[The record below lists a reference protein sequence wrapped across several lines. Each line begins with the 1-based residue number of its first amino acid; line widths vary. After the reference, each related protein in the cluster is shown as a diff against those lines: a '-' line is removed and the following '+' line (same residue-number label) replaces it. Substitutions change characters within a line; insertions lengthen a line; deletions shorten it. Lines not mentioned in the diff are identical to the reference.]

1 MHAMN
6 TLKNILKKSAF
17 RYTKFGMP
25 QYPFLTEPI
34 QLATLVLEI
43 DRLKNTSGAIAEIG
57 VARGMTTRFLCEH
70 LVSSGHTNQALYAI
84 DTFASFR
91 DSDIDHEVV
100 HRGKKKGDLQ
110 GHFGYNDFEVWK
122 RNFARFPFV
131 KAIQGDCAAFDYA
144 TIAPI
149 KLVFLDVDLYL
160 PTRRALPRIYEHL
173 CEGGV
178 ILVDDVL
185 AGSSYDG
192 AFQAYMEFCDELK
205 VSPNVL
211 GNKCGVIRKGT
222 GN

>member
-1 MHAMN
+1 MRLMN
-6 TLKNILKKSAF
+6 SLKNILKRSAF

-25 QYPFLTEPI
+25 QYPFLVEPI

-43 DRLKNTSGAIAEIG
+43 DRLKNTPGAIAEIG
-57 VARGMTTRFLCEH
+57 VARGMTTRFICEH
-70 LVSSGHTNQALYAI
+70 LVSNGYTNQELYAI

-100 HRGKKKGDLQ
+100 HRGKRKGDLQ

-122 RNFARFPFV
+122 RHFDRFPFV
-131 KAIQGDCAAFDYA
+131 KAIQGDCATFDYA

-160 PTRRALPRIYEHL
+160 PTRRALPRIYEHI
-173 CEGGV
+173 CEGGI

-185 AGSSYDG
+185 NDTSYDG

-205 VSPNVL
+205 ISPDII
-211 GNKCGVIRKGT
+211 GIKCGIIRKRMR
-222 GN
+222 N